1 MKLIFAIVQDDDA
14 ANLND
19 TLTEEGFRVTK
30 LASTGGFL
38 KEGNTTFIVGVDNE
52 KVNHVL
58 AMIEEVC
65 RTREQIVVSTS
76 PATIDTGGFIP
87 FPVEIEVGGAVVFV
101 VDVDKYIKI

>member
-14 ANLND
+14 LSLND
-19 TLTEEGFRVTK
+19 TLNEEGFRVTK
-30 LASTGGFL
+30 LATTGGFL
-38 KEGNTTFIVGVDNE
+38 KEGNTTLIVGVDDE

-58 AMIEEVC
+58 ARIEEVC
-65 RTREQIVVSTS
+65 RTREQIVVSTA
-76 PATIDTGGFIP
+76 PATIDSGGFIP